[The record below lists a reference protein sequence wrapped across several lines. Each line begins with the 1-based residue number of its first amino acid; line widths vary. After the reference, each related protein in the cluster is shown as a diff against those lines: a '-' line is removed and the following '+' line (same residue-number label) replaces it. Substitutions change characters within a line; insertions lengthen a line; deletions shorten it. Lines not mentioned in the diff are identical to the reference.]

1 MTIQVKSWTGGTT
14 PKAIKDIDKEEKTLV
29 KKLYHDQIAEFVM
42 FWRHYPNRLIRR
54 TFWRRAR
61 YDAHATFRS
70 RITFREAQ
78 FPNSLS
84 SRRILVFVGDSCVG
98 EIHEDTGM
106 QWFNARQYEPFAVK
120 DGFIELLGNS
130 TSYGS
135 LESAKQHFV
144 SRFS

>member
-14 PKAIKDIDKEEKTLV
+14 PKAIKCVDREEKELV
-29 KKLYHDQIAEFVM
+29 EKLYHDQIETYVNY
-42 FWRHYPNRLIRR
+42 WGEHPIRETLR

-78 FPNSLS
+78 FPNTVSF
-84 SRRILVFVGDSCVG
+84 RRILVFVGDRCVG
-98 EIHEDTGM
+98 EVHESAELL
-106 QWFNARQYEPFAVK
+106 QFSARCYEPFAVK
-120 DGFIELLGNS
+120 DGFIEILGEPVF
-130 TSYGS
+130 YGN